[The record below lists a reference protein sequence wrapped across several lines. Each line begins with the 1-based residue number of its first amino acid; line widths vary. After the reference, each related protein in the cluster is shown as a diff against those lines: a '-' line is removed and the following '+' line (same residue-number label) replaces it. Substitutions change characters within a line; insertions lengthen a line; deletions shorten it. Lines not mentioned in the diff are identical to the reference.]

1 MDQALSIEPFIRD
14 SIADAESLWHARSGH
29 QRIFKLGA
37 VAIAVRFV
45 GGHAQS
51 IVCPVLEHLKAD
63 SDEELPKTVVYVVVA
78 DKLDLAPPPAHWPF
92 PEQCKEDH
100 QRVCWRPRDGLAL
113 SSDDARGIWHLFD
126 LNSMTGLYWLRS
138 EDGLPYWE
146 AGSPLRHFIHWASV
160 KADQAM
166 VHGAVIGF
174 DGKGVLLAGAGG
186 SGKSTMTAAAIS
198 RGWQTTGDDF
208 VLISKPPDPVSY
220 PIFDV
225 MKLTGMA
232 EGLFAEQAGKAL
244 NPGRARGEKALIP
257 LSANAGENF
266 VRSLPIQAIFSLVLT
281 GEETSRIEKFSKVA
295 TVAALAPSTMN
306 ILRTAM
312 PETLEQCSSLAR
324 NLPTYRLLVG
334 NDPLEGLSALE
345 TFMRQ
350 DNWG

>member
-1 MDQALSIEPFIRD
+1 MDQALSIERFIRD
-14 SIADAESLWHARSGH
+14 NVADAETLWHARGGQ
-29 QRIFKLGA
+29 QRIFKFGA
-37 VAIAVRFV
+37 VAIAVRFIA
-45 GGHAQS
+45 GHAQS
-51 IVCPVLEHLKAD
+51 IVCPVLEHLAAD
-63 SDEELPKTVVYVVVA
+63 GDEGMPSTVVYVLVA
-78 DKLDLAPPPAHWPF
+78 DRLDLAPPPDHWPF
-92 PEQCKEDH
+92 PEECKEDH

-138 EDGLPYWE
+138 DNGLPYWE

-160 KADQAM
+160 RADQAM
-166 VHGAVIGF
+166 VHGAAIGF
-174 DGKGVLLAGAGG
+174 GGKGVLLAGAGG

-208 VLISKPPDPVSY
+208 VLFSAPPDPVSF

-232 EGLFAEQAGKAL
+232 EGMFAEQADKAL
-244 NPGRARGEKALIP
+244 NPARVPGEKALIP
-257 LSANAGENF
+257 LSVNAGGKF
-266 VRSLPIQAIFSLVLT
+266 VRSLPIQAIFSLELT
-281 GEETSRIEKFSKVA
+281 GERSSRIETFSKVA

-334 NDPLEGLSALE
+334 NDPLEGLSTLE

-350 DNWG
+350 HNWG